1 MASKVSVIIP
11 CFNASK
17 HVLRAVE
24 SVLEQTWLDLELIC
38 VDNNSSDDTLDILR
52 TRLKEVPNAMVLSEK
67 KKGASAAR
75 NRGLKEASGNWIQF
89 LDADDF
95 LMPHKISTQVDLLES
110 TEEKEISFV
119 IGNSIKESFDGNR
132 KEIIYDAK
140 DPWVSIVRLEIG
152 NTCSNLFNKNY
163 LSQIGGWNEE
173 LKSSQEFDLM
183 FRLLQCNDKVLF
195 DSIAN
200 TVVVATENSIN
211 FTDLPGNISR
221 IIEVQK
227 RIKAHLVS
235 VNASPELLVL
245 LDNMIFSKVREL
257 ANFDYR
263 LAKAH
268 HDELFERGFIPD
280 GEEFG
285 VSSSYSKVYQK
296 FGFSV
301 AQKTQKIYS
310 FIK

>member
-1 MASKVSVIIP
+1 VNKVSVIIP
-11 CFNASK
+11 CFNATK

-24 SVLEQTWLDLELIC
+24 SVLEQKKIDLELIC
-38 VDNNSSDDTLDILR
+38 VDNNSSDDTLEVLR
-52 TRLKEVPNAMVLSEK
+52 ARLNKVPNAMVLSEK

-95 LMPHKISTQVDLLES
+95 LMPHKIAKQIELLES
-110 TEEKEISFV
+110 TEEKEISLIV
-119 IGNSIKESFDGNR
+119 GNSVKQTLDGKK
-132 KEIIYDAK
+132 KEIIYDAN
-140 DPWVSIVRLEIG
+140 DPWISIIRLEIG
-152 NTCSNLFNKNY
+152 NTCSNLFNKSY

-183 FRLLQCNDKVLF
+183 FRILQCNDKILF
-195 DSIAN
+195 DNVAN
-200 TVVVATENSIN
+200 TVVVATENSISHK
-211 FTDLPGNISR
+211 DIPGNISR

-235 VNASPELLVL
+235 ANTDPELVSL
-245 LDNMIFSKVREL
+245 LNNMIFSKVREL

-263 LAKAH
+263 LAKVH
-268 HDELFERGFIPD
+268 HDALFNRDFIPD

-285 VSSSYSKVYQK
+285 VSASYSKMYRK

-301 AQKTQKIYS
+301 AQKTQKVYS
-310 FIK
+310 AFK